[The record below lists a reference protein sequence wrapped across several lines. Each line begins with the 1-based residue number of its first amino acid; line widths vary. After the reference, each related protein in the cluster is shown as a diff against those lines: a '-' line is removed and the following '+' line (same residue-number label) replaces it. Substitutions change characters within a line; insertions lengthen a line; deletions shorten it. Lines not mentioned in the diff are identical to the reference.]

1 MAVSIYYSRLHIPDS
16 HPQVFSFRNYWA
28 PPLNV
33 VLHWF
38 TRMQQT
44 SFLRTQRFSKL
55 HGGEP
60 SIGRRRARRPLTT
73 KLPIHVTLRSD
84 FAYGGRCLM
93 KHHKLIYAILRKASK
108 RFNISIYER
117 AICGNHIH
125 LLVRGKKRI
134 DLQNFFRV
142 VAGHIAQQILLQ
154 FPIRQ
159 NERLATKLLNRRKQR
174 GGAPLV
180 HENKCKHPKN
190 QYKFWQALVFSRLLS
205 GWGREYQSVKKY
217 IVQNT
222 LEALKLIPYQQRK
235 HRYNVQYNQK
245 VNNTS

>member
-1 MAVSIYYSRLHIPDS
+1 M
-16 HPQVFSFRNYWA
+16 
-28 PPLNV
+28 
-33 VLHWF
+33 LHWF

-93 KHHKLIYAILRKASK
+93 KHYKLIYAILRKASK

-117 AICGNHIH
+117 AICSNH
-125 LLVRGKKRI
+125 
-134 DLQNFFRV
+134 
-142 VAGHIAQQILLQ
+142 AQQILLQ

-174 GGAPLV
+174 GGAPTMGVITKIIEL
-180 HENKCKHPKN
+180 
-190 QYKFWQALVFSRLLS
+190 
-205 GWGREYQSVKKY
+205 
-217 IVQNT
+217 
-222 LEALKLIPYQQRK
+222 
-235 HRYNVQYNQK
+235 QK
-245 VNNTS
+245 

>member
-1 MAVSIYYSRLHIPDS
+1 
-16 HPQVFSFRNYWA
+16 
-28 PPLNV
+28 
-33 VLHWF
+33 
-38 TRMQQT
+38 MQQR
-44 SFLRTQRFSKL
+44 SFLKTHRFSKI

-93 KHHKLIYAILRKASK
+93 KHHRLIYAILRKASK

-159 NERLATKLLNRRKQR
+159 SERLANKLLNRRHQR
-174 GGAPLV
+174 GGAPSTA
-180 HENKCKHPKN
+180 ENKCKHPKN

-235 HRYNVQYNQK
+235 NRYNGQYK
-245 VNNTS
+245 PKGINTS